1 MPCRSMNCLANTL
14 LPSISAA
21 RWLGPKTASPRLAS
35 SSATPRV
42 SGSSGP
48 TTVRSIFISVAKSA
62 RRWTSSAARGTRSAT
77 AAMPGL
83 PGAQ

>member
-1 MPCRSMNCLANTL
+1 MNSLEKTL

-21 RWLGPKTASPRLAS
+21 RWLGPKTARPRLAS
-35 SSATPRV
+35 SSASPRV

-48 TTVRSIFISVAKSA
+48 TTVRSIFISSAKSA
-62 RRWTSSAARGTRSAT
+62 SRCTSSAAIGTQSAS
-77 AAMPGL
+77 AAIPGL